1 MIISKIESRRFLHA
15 SAALC
20 RGAVAQPGW
29 YPRDHMPG
37 PYPRNE
43 EERRAAAI
51 KYGLRPEDYRP
62 HHPHDFVN
70 HIGDY
75 PDVGVVALEQRDP
88 YDNYSDSTHQS
99 YEPREAL
106 RTLVAVLGPIFL
118 IGYWIYRSPS
128 DPFLWFKQKY
138 EPVHRPRVMPRQYP
152 YDFFRA
158 WPYEEFTKYPILNYS
173 FEPADE
179 GFDQKEV
186 EAKYPFNETSASL
199 V

>member
-37 PYPRNE
+37 AYPRNE

-62 HHPHDFVN
+62 HHPHDFIN

-75 PDVGVVALEQRDP
+75 PDVGIVAFEQRDP
-88 YDNYSDSTHQS
+88 YDNYSNTAHRRNWNEPVKLQIRLFIRLIAYCLES
-99 YEPREAL
+99 YEPREVL
-106 RTLVAVLGPIFL
+106 KTLIARRPIFL
-118 IGYWIYRSPS
+118 VQTEI
-128 DPFLWFKQKY
+128 
-138 EPVHRPRVMPRQYP
+138 
-152 YDFFRA
+152 RA
-158 WPYEEFTKYPILNYS
+158 L
-173 FEPADE
+173 A
-179 GFDQKEV
+179 
-186 EAKYPFNETSASL
+186 SASSDAKTISVRL
-199 V
+199 LPCMAIRRIHKVSNSELHF